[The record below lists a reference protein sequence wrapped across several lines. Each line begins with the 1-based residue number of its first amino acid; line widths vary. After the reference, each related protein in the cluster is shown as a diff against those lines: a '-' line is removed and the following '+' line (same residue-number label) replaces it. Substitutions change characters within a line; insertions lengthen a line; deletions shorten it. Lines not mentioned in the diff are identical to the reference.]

1 MRDIFSINNRIEYS
15 ATVENAKLYV
25 LIDKVRND
33 SDKTAV
39 TALHKHAYAELFV
52 CKSGSLSINTADKLI
67 RLNAGEILLV
77 PGNYSHA
84 REREAAEGAVWCSVG
99 VHIIKNR
106 RRNARD
112 IYSRFSELL
121 RTSAPMVIAQ
131 SGELCDMAMD
141 FNRQNYES
149 DDCLPAL
156 QTAAILSRFSKST
169 VSAEGKAEEQNQSRD
184 IKRTAYLEFFIETY
198 YKESFTAQE
207 IAEQMFIS
215 VSQLSRIVKAR
226 YGMTLHQVILKK
238 RLDEAARLLRE
249 SGESVEN
256 IVDNVGFRTVSC
268 FYRAF
273 RAEFGLTPYAYRKM
287 SS

>member
-1 MRDIFSINNRIEYS
+1 MKDIISINNRIEYS
-15 ATVENAKLYV
+15 ATVENARLYV

-52 CKSGSLSINTADKLI
+52 CKSGSITINTADRLI
-67 RLNAGEILLV
+67 RLGAGEILLV

-99 VHIIKNR
+99 VHITKNR

-112 IYSRFSELL
+112 IYSRFAELL
-121 RTSAPMVIAQ
+121 GAESPMMLGT
-131 SGELCDMAMD
+131 SGELCDMVMD
-141 FNRQNYES
+141 FNGQPYGA

-156 QTAAILSRFSKST
+156 QTAAILSRFSHSF
-169 VSAEGKAEEQNQSRD
+169 VAGEGKGEEEQNQSRD
-184 IKRTAYLEFFIETY
+184 IKRTAYLEFFIENY
-198 YKESFTAQE
+198 YREDFTAEE

-226 YGMTLHQVILKK
+226 FGMTLHQIILKK

-249 SGESVEN
+249 GADSVEN
-256 IVDNVGFRTVSC
+256 IVDKVGFRTVSC

-273 RAEFGLTPYAYRKM
+273 RAEFGVTPYAYRKL
-287 SS
+287 